1 MVALVALDVV
11 RVSRGTLVVGPQL
24 QRAVDLPTPFGRI
37 DGERGEDGVFYLRGR
52 FRGGVAPR
60 LGPMVALR
68 A

>member
-1 MVALVALDVV
+1 
-11 RVSRGTLVVGPQL
+11 VGPQL